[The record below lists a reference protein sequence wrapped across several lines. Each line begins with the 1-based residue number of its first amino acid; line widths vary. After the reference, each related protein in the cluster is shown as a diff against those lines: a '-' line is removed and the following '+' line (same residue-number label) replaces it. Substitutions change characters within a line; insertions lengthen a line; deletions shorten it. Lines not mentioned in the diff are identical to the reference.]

1 MNHLGMPS
9 LRAYTTNMPLQAQD
23 VFTPGAF
30 PAHTYVERGL
40 QGLEQTLID
49 SLATKGQVV
58 ALSGP
63 SKSGKTVLV
72 EKVVGPDL
80 LIPISG
86 SSIQEPDDVW
96 TRVLDW
102 MNVPN
107 SSVQTEKSTDSIV
120 VDVGAKGSVGVPLFA
135 SAELNTTGKL
145 VRGTETASSSTAER
159 RGLVQVVHEIGNS
172 DFVVLIDDFH
182 YMPRAIQS
190 DVAKSLK
197 EAVRLGV
204 KLVTATVSHRGDDVV
219 RANPELRGRVRSI
232 DLDYWTPDEL
242 RQIAINGFHALNAD
256 VDPAVIARLIVE
268 SAGSPQLMQLLCLQ
282 TCFVMGLRTGHDGML
297 PRVLNPSNDQMSL
310 IFTQTSANTDYRSL
324 VDVLD
329 AGPRTRGTERKT
341 YQFHDGQ
348 SGDVYR
354 VVLRAVS
361 SNPPQLSFA
370 YDELLQR
377 TAAVCKGES
386 PVGSSVTGTCL
397 HMARL
402 AEERF
407 PAERTIDWDESKPV
421 FDLPDPYFMF
431 YLRWS
436 GRLQSL

>member
-1 MNHLGMPS
+1 
-9 LRAYTTNMPLQAQD
+9 MPLQAQD

-30 PAHTYVERGL
+30 PAHTYVERG
-40 QGLEQTLID
+40 QHGLEQSLID
-49 SLATKGQVV
+49 SLSTKGQVI

-80 LIPISG
+80 LISISG
-86 SSIQEPDDVW
+86 ISVQEPNDVW
-96 TRVLDW
+96 TRILDW
-102 MNVPN
+102 MNLPDTV
-107 SSVQTEKSTDSIV
+107 VQIEKSTGSFG
-120 VDVGAKGSVGVPLFA
+120 VDVAAKGNVGVPFVA
-135 SAELNTTGKL
+135 SGELSTTGKL
-145 VRGTETASSSTAER
+145 LRATETSTGSTTER
-159 RGLVQVVHEIGNS
+159 RGLLQVVHEIANS
-172 DFVVLIDDFH
+172 DFVVLVDDFH

-197 EAVRLGV
+197 EAVRLGI

-232 DLDYWTPDEL
+232 DLDYWNAEEL
-242 RQIAINGFHALNAD
+242 GQIAVTGFRALNAD
-256 VDPAVIARLIVE
+256 LDPAAIERLVNE

-282 TCFVMGLRTGHDGML
+282 ACFVMGLRIEHEGIF
-297 PRVLNPSNDQMSL
+297 PRTLNPGDDQMQL
-310 IFTQTSANTDYRSL
+310 IFTQTSASTDFRSL

-341 YQFHDGQ
+341 YRFHDGQ
-348 SGDVYR
+348 TGDVYR
-354 VVLRAVS
+354 VVLRAVA

-370 YDELLQR
+370 YDELLKR
-377 TAAVCKGES
+377 TEAICDGES

-397 HMARL
+397 HMSKL

-436 GRLQSL
+436 RRLKSLQ